1 MDGTDIKFGALEYS
15 EDLWIRIDGAR
26 IHVLDG
32 AGHYLIWEEPDA
44 TVQKIRKFMNEKQE
58 DITGQRVDMDTY
70 MYITNKEIS
79 RVEKRK
85 LFQVGQVIE
94 IRHDLVNDACQWAY
108 CVRNFHN

>member
-1 MDGTDIKFGALEYS
+1 MGCDGQPFPSHWGRPDVPKSQLDGTEIKFGALEYS

-44 TVQKIRKFMNEKQE
+44 TVQKNRKFMNEIQK

-70 MYITNKEIS
+70 MYITDKEIS

-85 LFQVGQVIE
+85 LFQVGQLI
-94 IRHDLVNDACQWAY
+94 
-108 CVRNFHN
+108 